1 MLNWTQV
8 ISWDGDKITQTAS
21 HLPIAYL
28 TFRNTPNWTLFKN
41 YDQIVH
47 IFWPHDLS
55 FLLVKPR
62 IMQILMIVYL
72 LYWPLD
78 KFWFQIHFQLS
89 YDFEA
94 IIFIR
99 VAVYCE
105 PKHICFILLLLL
117 HLLMRNTKAVLS
129 VVFQHCSLWPI
140 NQPITQQLYMILAM
154 YAVELFRKKIVDIF
168 QNIYMER
175 ERMSFST
182 LLKMIRNVKN
192 WLCL

>member
-1 MLNWTQV
+1 MDWVWIVPYEFLLSKNSEKMLNRTQV

-21 HLPIAYL
+21 HLPITYL

-78 KFWFQIHFQLS
+78 KFWVQIHFQLS

-99 VAVYCE
+99 V
-105 PKHICFILLLLL
+105 
-117 HLLMRNTKAVLS
+117 
-129 VVFQHCSLWPI
+129 
-140 NQPITQQLYMILAM
+140 
-154 YAVELFRKKIVDIF
+154 
-168 QNIYMER
+168 
-175 ERMSFST
+175 
-182 LLKMIRNVKN
+182 
-192 WLCL
+192 WLCTVNRSISALFFFFFCICWCTTRKPFCLLFFSIVHSGQSTNQSLNICVWY